1 MPQAVVDQLE
11 PIQIEKQHRKTE
23 LAEWVLGCASVMRA
37 IWGLAD
43 CGVGAFLHKDIA
55 HHKEKILHT

>member
-1 MPQAVVDQLE
+1 
-11 PIQIEKQHRKTE
+11 
-23 LAEWVLGCASVMRA
+23 MRA

-55 HHKEKILHT
+55 HPDVR